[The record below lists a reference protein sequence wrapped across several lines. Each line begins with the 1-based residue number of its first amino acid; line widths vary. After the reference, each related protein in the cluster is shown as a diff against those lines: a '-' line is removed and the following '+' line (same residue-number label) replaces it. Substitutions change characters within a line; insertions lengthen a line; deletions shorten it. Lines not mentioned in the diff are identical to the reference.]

1 MMNIFKK
8 NKTGKAENVAVK
20 PTATDKVFNIC
31 VIVFLAFILVILVI
45 PLWATLTLSFRPPSY
60 LGSYVEGMVLPPW
73 KWSFSAYEA
82 LLGNKGFLLAFKNS
96 FLILVEGVCC
106 ALFLTIPMA
115 YALSVKGLPG
125 KKAITIF
132 VLIPYV
138 FNVGIV
144 PVYLMIAKLKLTNH
158 LFSVFAP
165 VALSTY
171 NMIIMRQFFEGIPN
185 ELRES
190 AFIDGC
196 NDLQIMFHII
206 LPLSKAIIMT
216 IGLYYGVAFWN
227 DYMRPMIYLTKDYLR
242 PLPILL
248 RNILLAAG
256 MNEFLE
262 TNAFGN
268 APIEAIKAASV
279 FMSAIPM
286 IIAYPFIQKYFT
298 KGTLLG
304 SVKG

>member
-1 MMNIFKK
+1 MKK
-8 NKTGKAENVAVK
+8 NQTTNIAIK
-20 PTATDKVFNIC
+20 PTAADHGFNIC
-31 VIVFLAFILVILVI
+31 VNVFLILILIILVI
-45 PLWATLTLSFRPPSY
+45 PLWATVTLSFRPPSY
-60 LGSYVEGMVLPPW
+60 IGSYVEGMFLAPW
-73 KWSFSAYEA
+73 KWSFEAYKA
-82 LLGNKGFLLAFKNS
+82 LLGNSGFLLAFKNS
-96 FLILVEGVCC
+96 LLILIEGVAC

-125 KKAITIF
+125 KKGITIF

-144 PVYLMIAKLKLTNH
+144 PVYILIAKIGLTNH

-165 VALSTY
+165 VAISTY
-171 NMIIMRQFFEGIPN
+171 NLIIMRQFFEGIPN

-196 NDLQIMFHII
+196 NDLQILWYII

-227 DYMRPMIYLTKDYLR
+227 DYMRPMLYLTKDYLR

-262 TNAFGN
+262 VNAFGS
-268 APIEAIKAASV
+268 APVEAIKAASV

-286 IIAYPFIQKYFT
+286 IIAYPFIQRYFT